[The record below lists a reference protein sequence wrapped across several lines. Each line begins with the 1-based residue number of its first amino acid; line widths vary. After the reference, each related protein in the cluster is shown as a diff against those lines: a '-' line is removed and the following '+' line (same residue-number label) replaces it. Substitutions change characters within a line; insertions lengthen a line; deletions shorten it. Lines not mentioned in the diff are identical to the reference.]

1 MANLLMIIAAGVFGA
16 GIVVGIVIVVSIGIR
31 REEGRFLETQRLREE
46 RFFRTGE
53 IEPGYL
59 LESAPDGLTWGARR
73 TTGLWIRRRPSTAA
87 HTSDQDLL
95 IP

>member
-16 GIVVGIVIVVSIGIR
+16 GIVVGVVVAVSAGIR
-31 REEGRFLETQRLREE
+31 REERRFLEVQRLREE

-59 LESAPDGLTWGARR
+59 PEAPPDGLTWGARR
-73 TTGLWIRRRPSTAA
+73 MTGLWIRRRPTTPSPTAGE
-87 HTSDQDLL
+87 DLL